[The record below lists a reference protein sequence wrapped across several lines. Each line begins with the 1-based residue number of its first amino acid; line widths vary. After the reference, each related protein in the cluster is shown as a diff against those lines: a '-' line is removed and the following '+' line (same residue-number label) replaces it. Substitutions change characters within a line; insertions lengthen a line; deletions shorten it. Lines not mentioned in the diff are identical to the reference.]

1 MTPKSVK
8 DAMQQII
15 DVLDEDDSLTMTPE
29 QAARA
34 LGTTPEAIIN
44 SNGEGRCPFA
54 FMHRKGA
61 GMRRNTVINKAV
73 FWNWVCQGQ
82 AWH

>member
-1 MTPKSVK
+1 MISKSA
-8 DAMQQII
+8 DAAMRHII
-15 DVLDEDDSLTMTPE
+15 EVLDEDDRLTMTPE

-44 SNGEGRCPFA
+44 ANGEGYCPFA

-73 FWNWVCQGQ
+73 FWNWICQGH
-82 AWH
+82 AWQ